1 LLAKGGFRVSCDCE
15 NKEEIFGGYLRV
27 RGGGGVGGERVRIKN
42 HEKRVE
48 REKLEEREREREMR
62 TAPLCCV
69 YLFEQEKIKKP

>member
-1 LLAKGGFRVSCDCE
+1 MLAKGGFRVSCDCE
-15 NKEEIFGGYLRV
+15 NKEEIFGGYLGV
-27 RGGGGVGGERVRIKN
+27 REGGVGGERVRIKN

-62 TAPLCCV
+62 TAPLCRV

>member
-15 NKEEIFGGYLRV
+15 NKEEIFGGDLGV
-27 RGGGGVGGERVRIKN
+27 REGGVGGERVRIKN

>member
-1 LLAKGGFRVSCDCE
+1 
-15 NKEEIFGGYLRV
+15 V
-27 RGGGGVGGERVRIKN
+27 REGGVGGERVRIKN

-62 TAPLCCV
+62 TAPLCRV

>member
-1 LLAKGGFRVSCDCE
+1 MLAKGGFRVSCDCE
-15 NKEEIFGGYLRV
+15 NKEEIFGGYLGV
-27 RGGGGVGGERVRIKN
+27 REGGVGGERVRIKN